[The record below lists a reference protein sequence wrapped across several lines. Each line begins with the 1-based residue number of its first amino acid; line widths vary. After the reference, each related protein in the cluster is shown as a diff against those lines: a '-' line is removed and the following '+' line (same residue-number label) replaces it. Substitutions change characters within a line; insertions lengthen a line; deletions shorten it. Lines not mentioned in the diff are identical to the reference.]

1 MYMVSFL
8 ISNNTLSLV
17 PVVCTLYVNM
27 IDLFM
32 EGVSEDSTSRGGK
45 RSIGPVAGRKTFS
58 SESAGG

>member
-1 MYMVSFL
+1 
-8 ISNNTLSLV
+8 
-17 PVVCTLYVNM
+17 M